1 MAKNNGG
8 NVITT
13 FQKNRTQKIFTNKK
27 GVLRAEIKFNSF
39 EMSER
44 RYSLPETHA
53 ILSTPFK
60 FQIYSRSVK
69 READSIYG
77 CEA

>member
-27 GVLRAEIKFNSF
+27 GVLRAEIKFF
-39 EMSER
+39 WQEIVQ
-44 RYSLPETHA
+44 T
-53 ILSTPFK
+53 TPKSNF
-60 FQIYSRSVK
+60 FHM
-69 READSIYG
+69 
-77 CEA
+77 